1 MDARIRRPDCMKRST
16 CTRKSAL
23 AKIKIIIT
31 GLLLPIPFLFLLLVP
46 HLLYAQSAQAP
57 REVPSVSA
65 QLVREGD
72 FAAALDAALGVG
84 NGQSEIE
91 AENRLANLGI
101 LPRNGWMADYP
112 VTPDILG
119 ELQEAVGNAAVS
131 RKLSLSRDE
140 ALRRFGEVAYGA
152 GLVER
157 PYASSGTYGSEP
169 GSVEGYPDQG
179 DVYGYYADQGPPIVT
194 YYAPPPDYYN
204 LYSFVPYPFWYS
216 TYWFPGFFVL
226 RDFHRHYGHGFVSNH
241 FRHPTNGSFARVNPV
256 TRVQGGTFVNA
267 SAARAGGYTHH
278 TTTILRGNTPSG
290 APAGVSRGISPG
302 VSRAAAP
309 RAGFARTAGP
319 SAGVPGNAV
328 RSFGTPRTTTASFSR
343 PVSSFSRSGSGSSF
357 SHSSFS
363 HSGGGSRG
371 GGGHSGGGHR

>member
-1 MDARIRRPDCMKRST
+1 MDACVRRSDCMKRSI
-16 CTRKSAL
+16 CIRKDAL

-31 GLLLPIPFLFLLLVP
+31 GLLLLAPFLFLLLVP

-57 REVPSVSA
+57 RQVPSVGT

-91 AENRLANLGI
+91 AENRLASLGI

-119 ELQEAVGNAAVS
+119 ELQGAVGNAAVS
-131 RKLSLSRDE
+131 RKLSLSKDE

-194 YYAPPPDYYN
+194 YYAPPPDYYY

-226 RDFHRHYGHGFVSNH
+226 RDFHRYNGHGFVSNH
-241 FRHPTNGSFARVNPV
+241 FRHPTSGNFARVNPV
-256 TRVQGGTFVNA
+256 TRVNGGTFASA
-267 SAARAGGYTHH
+267 SAARAGGVTH
-278 TTTILRGNTPSG
+278 TTILRGNTPSG
-290 APAGVSRGISPG
+290 VPAGVSRSISPG
-302 VSRAAAP
+302 VSRAVAP

-319 SAGVPGNAV
+319 FAGAPGNAV
-328 RSFGTPRTTTASFSR
+328 RSFGAPRTTTASFSR
-343 PVSSFSRSGSGSSF
+343 PASSFSR
-357 SHSSFS
+357 SSFS